1 MELLSSEIESY
12 IAAHTT
18 AEPPYL
24 AELNRETH
32 LKVLYPRMLSGQV
45 QGRFLSM
52 ISHLQ
57 RPERILEIG
66 TFTGYAT
73 ICLAEGLAPGGHIT
87 AIEKNPELEVYI
99 RKGLRAAGI
108 EDQVSLHFGAAFDL
122 LPDLKGPFDL
132 IFIDAD
138 KKNYLDYYELS
149 FDRLKPGGLILAD
162 NVLWSGSVIDPD
174 LKSREIEGIRAFNE
188 RVAADERIEHVLLPL
203 RDGIMMVRRKI

>member
-18 AEPPYL
+18 AEPSYL

-57 RPERILEIG
+57 RPDQILEIG

-73 ICLAEGLAPGGHIT
+73 ICLAEGLAPGGHII
-87 AIEKNPELEVYI
+87 AIEKNPELEIYI
-99 RKGLRAAGI
+99 RKGLRAAGV
-108 EDQVSLHFGAAFDL
+108 EDQVSLHFGAASDL

-162 NVLWSGSVIDPD
+162 NVLWSGSVVDPD
-174 LKSREIEGIRAFNE
+174 LKSRELEGIRAFNE
-188 RVAADERIEHVLLPL
+188 RVAADERVEHVLLPL
-203 RDGIMMVRRKI
+203 RDGIMMVRRKM